1 MIDWTAA
8 KAMTLAT
15 TASIFDK
22 TLCRMLPMVAPA
34 DGRDLNASL
43 APDAG
48 RAEFEFLATLDLEPS
63 QDSIPRHLSLDPG
76 VDAKIVAYDAVITA
90 MTDAWPW
97 LPRRRDRALI
107 IGSDL
112 FEIVLDRR
120 DGSPRMAF
128 YVNKV
133 K

>member
-15 TASIFDK
+15 TASVFDK

-97 LPRRRDRALI
+97 LPRRRDRVR

-112 FEIVLDRR
+112 YEIALDRR

-128 YVNKV
+128 YMNKV